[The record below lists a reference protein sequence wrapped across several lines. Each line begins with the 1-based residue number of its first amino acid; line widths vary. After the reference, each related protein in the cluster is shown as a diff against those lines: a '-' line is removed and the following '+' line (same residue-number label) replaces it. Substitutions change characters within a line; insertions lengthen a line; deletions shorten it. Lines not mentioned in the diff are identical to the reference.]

1 MASLNN
7 IETQLNTVITLL
19 EDIKTN
25 TTPAA
30 PEENNENTE
39 NGGN

>member
-1 MASLNN
+1 MATLNN

-25 TTPAA
+25 TTPTPA
-30 PEENNENTE
+30 PEENTNTE